1 MAQAERID
9 SRLQLTFENGVDPIS
24 GDPVY
29 KSKSFNNVKLDATAD
44 QLLTITEALAPLQQ
58 LVLYSVKRNDTELIT
73 ED

>member
-1 MAQAERID
+1 MALAEKID
-9 SRLQLTFENGVDPIS
+9 SRLQLTFENGIHPET

-29 KSKSFNNVKLDATAD
+29 KRKSFNNVKLDATAD
-44 QLLTITEALAPLQQ
+44 QLLAVTQAIIPLQE